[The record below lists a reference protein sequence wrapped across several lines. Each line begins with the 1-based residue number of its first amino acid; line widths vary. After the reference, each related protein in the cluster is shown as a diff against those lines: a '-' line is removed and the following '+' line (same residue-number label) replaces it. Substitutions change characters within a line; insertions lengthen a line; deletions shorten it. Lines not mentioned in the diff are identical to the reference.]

1 MVGYL
6 TIPNL
11 LCIGI
16 YIINSNDMTERQL
29 NTLVDSIIGDNEFV
43 VNVRDE
49 RRGDIETQD
58 GNWVATYN
66 SSKDSSINLY
76 IWPEFVK
83 SNGVYDM
90 LNEGDQMDLLYG
102 LAKRVAS
109 IIQEHIPNPWILNSL
124 EYCCKLTGG
133 YLFLRK

>member
-16 YIINSNDMTERQL
+16 YIINSNEMTERQL

-43 VNVRDE
+43 VNVGDE
-49 RRGDIETQD
+49 GRCNVQTQD
-58 GNWVATYN
+58 GDWVAAYGG
-66 SSKDSSINLY
+66 DINFFL
-76 IWPEFVK
+76 WPEFVK
-83 SNGVYDM
+83 SNGVFDM
-90 LNEGDQMDLLYG
+90 LNEGDQMDLLYS
-102 LAKRVAS
+102 LVKRVAS

-133 YLFLRK
+133 YLFRRD

>member
-43 VNVRDE
+43 VNVGDE
-49 RRGDIETQD
+49 GRCNVQTQD
-58 GNWVATYN
+58 GDWVAAYGG
-66 SSKDSSINLY
+66 DINFFL
-76 IWPEFVK
+76 WPEFVK
-83 SNGVYDM
+83 SNGVFDM
-90 LNEGDQMDLLYG
+90 LKEEDQIELLYG
-102 LAKRVAS
+102 LYGRVAS
-109 IIQEHIPNPWILNSL
+109 IVKEYIPNPSILDSL
-124 EYCCKLTGG
+124 EYCCKLIGG
-133 YLFLRK
+133 FLFTRN

>member
-1 MVGYL
+1 
-6 TIPNL
+6 
-11 LCIGI
+11 
-16 YIINSNDMTERQL
+16 MTERQL

-66 SSKDSSINLY
+66 SSKYSSINLY
-76 IWPEFVK
+76 LWPEFVK

-102 LAKRVAS
+102 LYRRIAS
-109 IIQEHIPNPWILNSL
+109 IVKEHIPNPSILDNL
-124 EYCCKLTGG
+124 TYCCKLTGG
-133 YLFLRK
+133 YLFMNDKPKY

>member
-1 MVGYL
+1 
-6 TIPNL
+6 
-11 LCIGI
+11 
-16 YIINSNDMTERQL
+16 MTERQI
-29 NTLVDSIIGDNEFV
+29 NTLVDTIMDDNKFI

-49 RRGDIETQD
+49 GRGDIETHD

-66 SSKDSSINLY
+66 NSKDSNINLY

-109 IIQEHIPNPWILNSL
+109 IIKEHIPNPSILDSL

>member
-29 NTLVDSIIGDNEFV
+29 NTLVDSIIGDNELV
-43 VNVRDE
+43 VNVGEEGRCNVQ
-49 RRGDIETQD
+49 TQD
-58 GNWVATYN
+58 GDWVAAYGG
-66 SSKDSSINLY
+66 DINFFL
-76 IWPEFVK
+76 WPEFVK

-90 LNEGDQMDLLYG
+90 LNEEDQIELLYG
-102 LAKRVAS
+102 LYRRVAP
-109 IIQEHIPNPWILNSL
+109 IVKEYIPNPSILDSL

-133 YLFLRK
+133 FLFTRN

>member
-29 NTLVDSIIGDNEFV
+29 NTLVDSIIGDNELV
-43 VNVRDE
+43 VNVGDE
-49 RRGDIETQD
+49 GKVEVVTQD
-58 GNWVATYN
+58 GDWVAVYGG
-66 SSKDSSINLY
+66 DINFFL
-76 IWPEFVK
+76 WPEFVK

-109 IIQEHIPNPWILNSL
+109 IIQEHIPNPSILNNL

>member
-1 MVGYL
+1 
-6 TIPNL
+6 
-11 LCIGI
+11 
-16 YIINSNDMTERQL
+16 MTERQL
-29 NTLVDSIIGDNEFV
+29 NTLVDSIIGDNELV